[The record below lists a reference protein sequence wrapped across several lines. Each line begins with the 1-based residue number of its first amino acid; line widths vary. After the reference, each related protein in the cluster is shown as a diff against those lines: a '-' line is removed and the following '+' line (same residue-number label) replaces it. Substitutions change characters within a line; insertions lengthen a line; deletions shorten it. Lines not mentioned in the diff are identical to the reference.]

1 MDWRTCWG
9 MYGAGAHKFAVFCG
23 IFAWCFMFFPRFC
36 WEFATSKNVTLH
48 AEWEIKAEDSE
59 PLDFRCAWGS
69 IFCFR
74 SWNSSGLVSGS
85 EIKPTWNHEIM
96 MSTPKGR
103 KLSACP
109 TCSCEKGVA
118 MSLCLS
124 RICLARTCCK
134 TSLWPKERPVFTDS
148 SAVPHL
154 LRSSASIKHSLPPSP
169 SPSSP
174 SHCLPSW
181 PSSRPAPHSRGLPGQ
196 SRPVLHLLWPRKL
209 LASSKV
215 WPQKHP
221 RCSSQNAVVL
231 WRLASEVRSAG
242 TQGGWRFQRSSEDI
256 GGLAAKLSQPP
267 QCPAKLLLF
276 IIHTHPKHVPCWAPS
291 RCIASR
297 CICCNQQGRCLFT
310 SNPGRKIRP
319 QANKNPE
326 KHQESPRVT
335 RIPNSIKI
343 TKPFCYRSSCLPNYP
358 PTICL
363 WLPWKATYAVD
374 HLWQKKVKRSA
385 FVASPELH
393 TDNDNTVY

>member
-1 MDWRTCWG
+1 MSGFLPCWPWNLLTRFEADG
-9 MYGAGAHKFAVFCG
+9 QAKLREMLLWGLLRRAPISLPFFCG

-96 MSTPKGR
+96 ISTPKGR

-196 SRPVLHLLWPRKL
+196 SRPVHLLWP
-209 LASSKV
+209 LAS
-215 WPQKHP
+215 WPPP
-221 RCSSQNAVVL
+221 RS
-231 WRLASEVRSAG
+231 
-242 TQGGWRFQRSSEDI
+242 
-256 GGLAAKLSQPP
+256 GLKNTHDAAAK
-267 QCPAKLLLF
+267 
-276 IIHTHPKHVPCWAPS
+276 T
-291 RCIASR
+291 
-297 CICCNQQGRCLFT
+297 
-310 SNPGRKIRP
+310 
-319 QANKNPE
+319 
-326 KHQESPRVT
+326 
-335 RIPNSIKI
+335 
-343 TKPFCYRSSCLPNYP
+343 
-358 PTICL
+358 L
-363 WLPWKATYAVD
+363 WSFGA
-374 HLWQKKVKRSA
+374 
-385 FVASPELH
+385 
-393 TDNDNTVY
+393 